1 MRPSCGGDGWDCFMP
16 VQSIKMHFHFMG
28 TLIYLSM
35 FFLNMSLDIILPR
48 ESKSLMSCRL
58 PVDGLQSMLNFQPWV
73 MAKANLISI

>member
-1 MRPSCGGDGWDCFMP
+1 
-16 VQSIKMHFHFMG
+16 MG